1 MTESVPA
8 PLPIR
13 RRLIRAVRL
22 IAAYTATVLAA
33 AFVTVRL
40 TARGSTVVVPSIAG
54 MDLKQVQQSLRE
66 RGLEMEVS
74 GEEWNETYPAGSVM
88 GQQPASGSRVKR
100 GRRVKLTLSRGS
112 EIVQMPQL
120 ADMKLSEAQFLLRQL
135 GLEIAGED
143 TVPSAYPRRTV
154 IAHEPSA
161 GAKVG
166 RGQPVILLVSD
177 GPPPQAFPTPK
188 VTGLPT
194 RDALAK
200 LRSAGLNIAEV
211 AYDTTTVYAE
221 GSVFFQNPP
230 AGFRAIKGDEA
241 RLRAARGAATGQARW
256 ISFRFALSSGPARRL
271 RVLIVDEGGTR
282 EIANEIEEGG
292 SVKRFETRVQ
302 GEAVAQFYVG
312 GGLAEERSL

>member
-1 MTESVPA
+1 VSESERI
-8 PLPIR
+8 PLR
-13 RRLIRAVRL
+13 RRLARAARL
-22 IAAYTATVLAA
+22 AVALVATALAA
-33 AFVTVRL
+33 AFVTVRI
-40 TARGSTVVVPSIAG
+40 TARGSTVVVPALAG
-54 MDLKQVQQSLRE
+54 LDLRQVQQSLRE
-66 RGLEMEVS
+66 RGLELEIG
-74 GEEWNETYPAGSVM
+74 GEEWSESYPAGSVM
-88 GQQPASGSRVKR
+88 SQQPVAGSRVKR
-100 GRRVKLTLSRGS
+100 GRRLKLTLSRGS

-120 ADMKLSEAQFLLRQL
+120 ADMRLNEAQFLLRQL

-143 TVPSAYPRRTV
+143 TVPATAPRRTV
-154 IAHEPSA
+154 IAQEPPS
-161 GAKVG
+161 GAKVA

-177 GPPPQAFPTPK
+177 GPPAQAFPAPR

-200 LRSAGLNIAEV
+200 MRSAGLAIAEV
-211 AYDTTTVYAE
+211 AYDTTTLYAE
-221 GSVFFQNPP
+221 GAVFSQEPP
-230 AGFRAIKGDEA
+230 AGFRAIKGDQA

-256 ISFRFALSSGPARRL
+256 ITFRFAMPDGPARRL

-312 GGLAEERSL
+312 GGLSEERGL